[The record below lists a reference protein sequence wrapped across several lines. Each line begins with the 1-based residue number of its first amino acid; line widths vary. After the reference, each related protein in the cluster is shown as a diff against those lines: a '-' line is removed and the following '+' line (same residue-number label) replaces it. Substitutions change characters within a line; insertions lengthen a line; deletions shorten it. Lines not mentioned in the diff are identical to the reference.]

1 MGRWSR
7 PRRSSW
13 RSWVEASSLRQAQ
26 DAGGSA
32 PIPRTGGLRGQSIA
46 SPRREAA
53 PSARRGVPRTARRRV
68 PAPGPADPPAAV
80 LSVAHRDGLPSRIL
94 VVDDGSEDDLAAC
107 LGPELAAARNEGL
120 EWAVAGGVP
129 GCRRCLECGCGA
141 ALFRRRV
148 LQGICGPVCAAP
160 GHGFA
165 RSLPLRSLKRILDRQ
180 RDKQRSTIQQS
191 FWGGSAG
198 TAGSDCAL
206 LPRHHRAQV
215 FYLRTGQMA
224 WTPSPKMISA
234 FVPPA
239 PRASPLS
246 SLGVKVAEMERCHL
260 SPPLPPVH
268 QRPGFRITGRHRNGG
283 MTRGQDN
290 PSLARDNAR
299 T

>member
-1 MGRWSR
+1 M
-7 PRRSSW
+7 
-13 RSWVEASSLRQAQ
+13 
-26 DAGGSA
+26 
-32 PIPRTGGLRGQSIA
+32 
-46 SPRREAA
+46 
-53 PSARRGVPRTARRRV
+53 
-68 PAPGPADPPAAV
+68 
-80 LSVAHRDGLPSRIL
+80 
-94 VVDDGSEDDLAAC
+94 VDDGSEDDLAAC

-120 EWAVAGGVP
+120 ERAVAGGVP

-198 TAGSDCAL
+198 MPGSDCAL

-224 WTPSPKMISA
+224 WTPSRKMIFSLRLTGSTSQPIE
-234 FVPPA
+234 FPGGESGQDGEV
-239 PRASPLS
+239 S
-246 SLGVKVAEMERCHL
+246 SF
-260 SPPLPPVH
+260 PPLPPVH
-268 QRPGFRITGRHRNGG
+268 QRQGFRITGRHRNGG
-283 MTRGQDN
+283 KTRGQDN